1 MCSTGVE
8 MRGWPRIVG
17 GQRHSLKNEIIA
29 VLWHRYSAVL
39 GRAASMGLLER
50 DLLKRADTKRLL
62 KCV

>member
-1 MCSTGVE
+1 M
-8 MRGWPRIVG
+8 G

-29 VLWHRYSAVL
+29 VLWHGYSAVL
-39 GRAASMGLLER
+39 GRAASMGLFER